1 MGFCSLL
8 SPGAGADAGSLRH
21 FPISVHGQFM
31 DSFQYAPPPALPL
44 CLLQTEEPGDLPEQ
58 KTQPPAAF
66 PPSKLV

>member
-1 MGFCSLL
+1 MLAL
-8 SPGAGADAGSLRH
+8 SGTFLS
-21 FPISVHGQFM
+21 QFM
-31 DSFQYAPPPALPL
+31 DSSWTPFNMRPPPSLPL